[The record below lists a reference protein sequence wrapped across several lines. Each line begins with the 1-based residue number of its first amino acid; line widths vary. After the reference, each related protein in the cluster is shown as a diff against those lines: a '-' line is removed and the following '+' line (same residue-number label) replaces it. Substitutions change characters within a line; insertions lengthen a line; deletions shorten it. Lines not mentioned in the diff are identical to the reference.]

1 MKLALSSKPVLK
13 LPELHLSLVL
23 RTDAS
28 NQGLGAVPVQY
39 QDGWPHPVAYVSRK
53 LMERERRYEVTVR
66 ECIAIVFGI
75 RRFDFYLRGKEF
87 ILEVDH
93 KSLIYLERM
102 KGKNGRLLRWAL
114 SLQAY
119 W

>member
-1 MKLALSSKPVLK
+1 
-13 LPELHLSLVL
+13 
-23 RTDAS
+23 
-28 NQGLGAVPVQY
+28 
-39 QDGWPHPVAYVSRK
+39 
-53 LMERERRYEVTVR
+53 MERERRYAVIER

-93 KSLIYLERM
+93 KPLIYLERM

-114 SLQAY
+114 SLQAS
-119 W
+119 WLRIVHIAGLDNLGANLLSRSLL